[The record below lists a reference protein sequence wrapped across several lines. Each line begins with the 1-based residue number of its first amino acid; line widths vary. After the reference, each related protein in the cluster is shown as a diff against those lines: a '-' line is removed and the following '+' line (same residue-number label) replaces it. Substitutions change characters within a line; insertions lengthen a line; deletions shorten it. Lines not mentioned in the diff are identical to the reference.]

1 MGYPDLMF
9 TPAVTGREE
18 PLEVYGPKGL
28 TRMTRLIERAWSE
41 DRDIR
46 IHGLEHG
53 NPKAYEVHVHEIA
66 PGEIYQ
72 DANVKVRAFLVNHG
86 TWKFAFGY
94 RFETPDRV
102 IVISGDTTY
111 SKNLIENAKG
121 CDVLIHEV
129 YSGEG
134 LVKRTAQWQK
144 YHSTF
149 HTSARDVGLIGS
161 LIKPKLLILYHELP
175 FGEPDGEIL
184 GEVKSVY
191 NGPVVEAHDLERF

>member
-1 MGYPDLMF
+1 
-9 TPAVTGREE
+9 
-18 PLEVYGPKGL
+18 
-28 TRMTRLIERAWSE
+28 
-41 DRDIR
+41 
-46 IHGLEHG
+46 
-53 NPKAYEVHVHEIA
+53 
-66 PGEIYQ
+66 
-72 DANVKVRAFLVNHG
+72 
-86 TWKFAFGY
+86 
-94 RFETPDRV
+94 
-102 IVISGDTTY
+102 
-111 SKNLIENAKG
+111 
-121 CDVLIHEV
+121 VLIHEV